1 MAELRVIYDRAGKSL
16 TVWFADPL
24 QEYVCEETGGEAILM
39 KDSGGRVI
47 GFERLNFSVPASESP
62 RLEFLM
68 GAAQE

>member
-39 KDSGGRVI
+39 KDAAGRVI
-47 GFERLNFSVPASESP
+47 GVERLNFSVPARESL